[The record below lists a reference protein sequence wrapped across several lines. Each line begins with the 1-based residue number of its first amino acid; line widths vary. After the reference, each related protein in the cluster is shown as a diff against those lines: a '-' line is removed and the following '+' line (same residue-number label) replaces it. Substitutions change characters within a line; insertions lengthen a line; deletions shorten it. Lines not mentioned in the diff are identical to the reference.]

1 MTDSIMS
8 SSWIFG
14 RRPNPHAGL
23 RLFCFP
29 YAGSSAVVYR
39 SWTEGLPAGV
49 DVCPVQYPG
58 RGTRLMEPSFT
69 RLEPL
74 VEALARALEP
84 LLDRPFA
91 FFGHSLGALV
101 SFELARQIRRQSGIL
116 PVCLLVSAGR
126 APQVPPRHR
135 SIHALPEGEFLEE
148 MRRLNGT
155 PVEVLQNIEIMRIL
169 LPVLRA
175 DFAIGETYA
184 YSPEPPL
191 ACRIISIGGEQDH
204 RVSRDDLDGWREQ
217 TNAGFSLRMFPGD
230 HFFLNTDRELL
241 LRFVSEELHGGR

>member
-1 MTDSIMS
+1 MTDPTTSN
-8 SSWIFG
+8 SWIFG
-14 RRPNPHAGL
+14 RRPNPRAGL

-39 SWTEGLPAGV
+39 AWAEGLPASV

-69 RLEPL
+69 RLSPL
-74 VEALARALEP
+74 VEALAPALEP

-101 SFELARQIRRQSGIL
+101 SFELARQIRRQFGIL

-135 SIHALPEGEFLEE
+135 AIHSLAEGEFLEE

-155 PVEVLQNIEIMRIL
+155 PLEVLQNIEIMRIL

-175 DFAIGETYA
+175 DFALAETYA

-191 ACRIISIGGEQDH
+191 ACRIVSIGGEHDH
-204 RVSRDDLDGWREQ
+204 RVSHGDLDGWREQ
-217 TNAGFSLRMFPGD
+217 TNAGFSQRMFPGD
-230 HFFLNTDRELL
+230 HFFLNTDREVLL
-241 LRFVSEELHGGR
+241 QFISEELHGGW

>member
-1 MTDSIMS
+1 MTDPTTPN
-8 SSWIFG
+8 SWIFG
-14 RRPNPHAGL
+14 RRPNPQAGL

-29 YAGSSAVVYR
+29 YAGGSASVFR
-39 SWTEGLPAGV
+39 SWAEGLPANV

-58 RGTRLMEPSFT
+58 RGTRLMQPSFT
-69 RLEPL
+69 RLPPL
-74 VEALARALEP
+74 VEALASGLKP

-101 SFELARQIRRQSGIL
+101 SFELARHIRRQSGIL
-116 PVCLLVSAGR
+116 PVCLLASAGR
-126 APQVPPRHR
+126 APQVPSSRR
-135 SIHALPEGEFLEE
+135 SIHALPEAEFLEE

-155 PVEVLQNIEIMRIL
+155 PLEVLQNIEIMRIL

-184 YSPEPPL
+184 YEPEPPL
-191 ACRIISIGGEQDH
+191 ACRIVTIGGEQDH
-204 RVSRDDLDGWREQ
+204 RVSHADLDGWREQ

-230 HFFLNTDRELL
+230 HFFLNTEREAL
-241 LRFVSEELHGGR
+241 LRFAAGELHGGR